1 MTEESKYRLIL
12 ATDCGSTTTKAR
24 LFRRIGKE
32 YRFVCTGEAP
42 TTVEAPFEDV
52 TMGVRNA
59 VREVEELMGIRALS
73 EQGILL
79 RQSPKEPGVD
89 LYVTTSSAGGGLQMM
104 VFGLTKSITGES
116 CERAALGGGAIVM
129 DIVSM
134 EDGEPVYKKIE
145 RTRSLRPDMVLLT
158 GGTDGGNVREP
169 VQVAEI
175 LKVSDPKARFGAA
188 FSLPVIYAG
197 NKDAQEAVN
206 DTLANQFAL
215 KVVDNL
221 RPSVEL
227 ENTDP
232 ARDAIQELF
241 MEHVMSHAPGYDKLM
256 TWTDVPIMPT
266 PRGEGTMFQT
276 VARMRNVN
284 VIGVGLGGATT
295 NVYSV
300 FDNKFVRTVS
310 ANLGMS
316 YSICNVL
323 RETGLANILR
333 WIPFEIDPTDL
344 DDILANKM
352 IRPTTIPH
360 SLNELIIEHAV
371 AREALR
377 LGFDHHK
384 FLARGLRGAIPA
396 KLLADTFGDLS
407 ILRSYIDLLRVNL
420 IGGTGG
426 LLSHAPRR
434 IQSAIML
441 MDGFQPEGITR
452 LIQDSVFMFPHLGV
466 LSSIEP
472 EIAYEV
478 FDKDAVIRLGTC
490 IAPRGT
496 PENIGDPVMDVS
508 WTMPD
513 GEERNQQ
520 VMLGDIIRIPVPV
533 GQTVEMKINPQ
544 RSLDMGEGSGREV
557 TANVEGGEAGILL
570 DGRGRPIRFLD
581 DRTMMKQT
589 LLKWYKGLDMYP
601 SGALQQYEQEVS

>member
-145 RTRSLRPDMVLLT
+145 RTRSLRPDMVLLS

>member
-24 LFRRIGKE
+24 LFRKIGKE

-145 RTRSLRPDMVLLT
+145 RTRSLRPDMVLLS

-352 IRPTTIPH
+352 IRHTTIPH
-360 SLNELIIEHAV
+360 SRNELIIEHAV

>member
-1 MTEESKYRLIL
+1 MTKESDVRLIL

-24 LFRRIGKE
+24 LFRKIGDE

-59 VREVEELMGIRALS
+59 VREVEELMGVKMLA
-73 EQGILL
+73 EKGILI
-79 RQSPKEPGVD
+79 RPTRKDPGVD

-134 EDGEPVYKKIE
+134 EDGEPIYKKIE
-145 RTRSLRPDMVLLT
+145 RTRELRPDMVLLS

-188 FSLPVIYAG
+188 FELPVIYAG
-197 NKDAQEAVN
+197 NKDAQEAVV
-206 DTLANQFAL
+206 DTLQNFFAL

-221 RPSVEL
+221 RPTVEM

-241 MEHVMSHAPGYDKLM
+241 MEHVMSHAPGYDTLM

-276 VARMRNVN
+276 VARMQNIN

-300 FDNKFVRTVS
+300 FDSKFVRTVS

-323 RETGLANILR
+323 RETGLSNIQR
-333 WIPFEIDPTDL
+333 WIPYEIDPTDL
-344 DDILANKM
+344 DDVLANKM
-352 IRPTTIPH
+352 IRPTTIPQ

-377 LGFDHHK
+377 LGFEHHK

-396 KLLADTFGDLS
+396 KLLADTFGDLD
-407 ILRSYIDLLRVNL
+407 ILRSYIDMLRVNL

-434 IQSAIML
+434 IQSAMML
-441 MDGFQPEGITR
+441 IDGFQPEGITR

-466 LSSIEP
+466 LSSVEP
-472 EIAYEV
+472 EISYEV

-496 PENIGDPVMDVS
+496 PEREGETVMEVTWTTPNGDQQNQSVIL
-508 WTMPD
+508 
-513 GEERNQQ
+513 GE
-520 VMLGDIIRIPVPV
+520 IIRLPIPV
-533 GQTVEMKINPQ
+533 GQTVEMTINPA
-544 RSLDMGEGSGREV
+544 RSLNMGEGNGRQV
-557 TANVEGGEAGILL
+557 TGHVEGGEAGILL
-570 DGRGRPIRFLD
+570 DGRGRPIRFPD
-581 DRTMMKQT
+581 DPQVMKTT
-589 LLKWYKGLDMYP
+589 LIKWIEHLEAYP
-601 SGALQQYEQEVS
+601 PEAIKRFKEEAN